1 MMPMSREIHFPAIAV
16 AALAKGQRIEAIK
29 LLREANQGIDLRGA
43 MEAVDAYASG
53 KRDFSI
59 GQPLEPAPPTP
70 KDQLPPEALAAV
82 SRGQLIEAIKIVR
95 ERHGLGLKEAKDL
108 VDRYRSN
115 PTHMRTAAIAA
126 ETVEIAAR
134 HGAHVPKAALEAL
147 ARGDMLEAVKIMQE
161 TGGLGLKQA
170 LAAVEA
176 HKRQSPQRIP
186 TVAAGDKRSG
196 WLWIAILLAA
206 TACAYFWLA

>member
-1 MMPMSREIHFPAIAV
+1 MPREIHFPAAAV
-16 AALAKGQRIEAIK
+16 AALATGRRIEAIK
-29 LLREANQGIDLRGA
+29 LLREANRGIDLRGA

-59 GQPLEPAPPTP
+59 AEPLQAEPLAP
-70 KDQLPPEALAAV
+70 KDPLPAEAMAAI

-108 VDRYRSN
+108 VDRHRGSS
-115 PTHMRTAAIAA
+115 TSMRAAAVAA
-126 ETVEIAAR
+126 DANGVTSQTPGVPSAAM
-134 HGAHVPKAALEAL
+134 AAL
-147 ARGDMLEAVKIMQE
+147 ARGDLPEAVKIMQE

-176 HKRQSPQRIP
+176 HKRQTPQRIP
-186 TVAAGDKRSG
+186 TVAAGDTRSG

-206 TACAYFWLA
+206 AACAYFWLA

>member
-1 MMPMSREIHFPAIAV
+1 MMPMSREIHFPA
-16 AALAKGQRIEAIK
+16 AALAALAQGRRIEAIK
-29 LLREANQGIDLRGA
+29 LLRESNPRIDLRGA

-53 KRDFSI
+53 KRHFSV
-59 GQPLEPAPPTP
+59 GEPLQPATTVPTDPLPA
-70 KDQLPPEALAAV
+70 EAVAAV
-82 SRGQLIEAIKIVR
+82 SRAQLIEAVKIVR

-115 PTHMRTAAIAA
+115 PMPMPVATAIAEA
-126 ETVEIAAR
+126 EGLDAQGGR
-134 HGAHVPKAALEAL
+134 VPKAALEAL

-170 LAAVEA
+170 LALIET
-176 HKRQSPQRIP
+176 HKRQSPPRIP
-186 TVAAGDKRSG
+186 TVAAGDQRSG

>member
-1 MMPMSREIHFPAIAV
+1 MMPMSREIHFPAAAV

-43 MEAVDAYASG
+43 MEAVDAYTSG

-59 GQPLEPAPPTP
+59 GEPLQPAPLTP
-70 KDQLPPEALAAV
+70 KDQFPAEAMAAV

-108 VDRYRSN
+108 VDRYRGN
-115 PTHMRTAAIAA
+115 FTHVRAATIAA
-126 ETVEIAAR
+126 ETVEIAAQQ
-134 HGAHVPKAALEAL
+134 GAHVPKAALEAL
-147 ARGDMLEAVKIMQE
+147 ARGDMLEAVKIMQG

-176 HKRQSPQRIP
+176 HKRQSPRRIP
-186 TVAAGDKRSG
+186 TVAAGDSRSG
-196 WLWIAILLAA
+196 WLWIAVLLAA
-206 TACAYFWLA
+206 ATGAYFWLA